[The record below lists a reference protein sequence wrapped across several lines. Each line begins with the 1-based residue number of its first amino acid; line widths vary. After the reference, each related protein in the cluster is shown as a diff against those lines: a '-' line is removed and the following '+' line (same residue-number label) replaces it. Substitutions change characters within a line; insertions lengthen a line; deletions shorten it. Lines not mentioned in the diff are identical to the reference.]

1 MKRYMDD
8 QGRVILPAHI
18 RKELNLNPGS
28 VVEVEMEGDTITITP
43 SAERCCICG
52 RSIEE
57 TPLELTKD
65 KKICFG
71 CAQRI
76 AKEMVK

>member
-18 RKELNLNPGS
+18 RKKLNLNPGS
-28 VVEVEMEGDTITITP
+28 VVEVELEDDTITIKP
-43 SAERCCICG
+43 SAESCCICG

-57 TPLELTKD
+57 KPLEISKD
-65 KKICFG
+65 KKICFD
-71 CAQRI
+71 CAQKV
-76 AKEMVK
+76 AEVMFK